1 MPSAQELVESCDCLV
16 SLPEIYLRVREVVD
30 NPDSSMNDLAKVL
43 ALDPAI
49 TARILQV
56 VNSPLYGLPKK
67 IGTLSQA
74 VGLLGMQPIQDIVFA
89 TSVAKAFPRIE
100 ASVMDVTAYWRKS
113 VRCGLLA
120 TSLGKL
126 ARLEDPEG
134 LFVIGL
140 LRDVGHLVMYQTVP
154 ARAQSALVEAGHLS
168 QSIAEVEQSNIGCDY
183 TEVGGELL
191 KKWGMPASI
200 ESAIRHQLTP
210 SEAGE
215 HEGIA
220 GVIGVSGAL
229 SDYLENLP
237 ADKEV
242 DQDVIQAT
250 VAPIRLTL
258 GQASGAIEAVHSQ
271 LRDVLNLIYPK
282 AMAMAA

>member
-30 NPDSSMNDLAKVL
+30 NPDSSMEDLAKVL

-56 VNSPLYGLPKK
+56 VNSPLYGLPRKV
-67 IGTLSQA
+67 GTLSQA

-100 ASVMDVTAYWRKS
+100 ASVMDMAAYWRKS

-126 ARLEDPEG
+126 ARLNDHEG

-140 LRDVGHLVMYQTVP
+140 LRDVGHLVMYQTIP

-168 QSIAEVEQSNIGCDY
+168 EAIAEVEQSNIGCDY
-183 TEVGGELL
+183 TEVGGELV
-191 KKWGMPASI
+191 KKWGMPSSI

-210 SEAGE
+210 AEAGE
-215 HEGIA
+215 HEAIA
-220 GVIGVSGAL
+220 TVIGASGSL
-229 SDYLENLP
+229 SDYLENVP
-237 ADKEV
+237 AGKDT
-242 DQDVIQAT
+242 DHNVIQAA
-250 VAPIRLTL
+250 VAPIHLTL
-258 GQASGAIEAVHSQ
+258 GQVTAAIEAVQGQ
-271 LRDVLNLIYPK
+271 LRDVLNVIYPK
-282 AMAMAA
+282 ALALAA